1 MTNEIHS
8 FLFVPANEKMLSKIS
23 TCSADA
29 IIIDLEDAVLE
40 THKDEAL
47 FLVKK
52 YFDKNKINIPVF
64 VRINPDRAENEISL
78 LKDIKISGY
87 MIPKTETLEN
97 IKSVYDLDSDKK
109 IIALIETPMG
119 IVNISEIAKC
129 DLIYGIAFGAEDYT
143 EICDINN
150 VHENLIYQKSM
161 IVNYAK
167 AYKKISIDTISLNIH
182 DKDSFY
188 VEAQKSKDFGFD
200 AKLAI
205 HPMQVEAINEL
216 YSNRDYEYLKYIVNT
231 YISSGQSVLEID
243 GKIYEK
249 PHITSII
256 KELENMEG

>member
-29 IIIDLEDAVLE
+29 IIIDLEDAVLPSN
-40 THKDEAL
+40 KDEAL
-47 FLVKK
+47 LLVKN
-52 YFDKNKINIPVF
+52 YVDKNKVIVPVF
-64 VRINPDRAENEISL
+64 VRINPDRVETEVL
-78 LKDIKISGY
+78 LLRNTNITGY
-87 MIPKTETLEN
+87 MIPKTETLED

-119 IVNISEIAKC
+119 IVNVSELAKC

-150 VHENLIYQKSM
+150 IHENLIYQKSM

-167 AYKKISIDTISLNIH
+167 AYKKIAIDTISLNIH
-182 DKDSFY
+182 DKDSFH
-188 VEAQKSKDFGFD
+188 VEAQRSKDFGFD

-216 YSNRDYEYLKYIVNT
+216 YSNRDYDHLKYIVNT

>member
-1 MTNEIHS
+1 MTNNIHS

-23 TCSADA
+23 ICSADA
-29 IIIDLEDAVLE
+29 IIIDLEDAVLAS
-40 THKDEAL
+40 HKDEAL
-47 FLVKK
+47 SLVKS
-52 YFDKNKINIPVF
+52 FLDKNKIIVPVF
-64 VRINPDRAENEISL
+64 VRINLDRVKTEVSL
-78 LKDIKISGY
+78 LRNTNITGY
-87 MIPKTETLEN
+87 MIPKTETLED
-97 IKSVYDLDSDKK
+97 IESVYDLDSDKK

-119 IVNISEIAKC
+119 IINVPEFAKC

-143 EICDINN
+143 EICNINN

-167 AYKKISIDTISLNIH
+167 AYKKIAIDTISLNIH
-182 DKDSFY
+182 DKDSFC
-188 VEAQKSKDFGFD
+188 VESQKSKDFGFD

-205 HPMQVEAINEL
+205 HPMQVEAINEM
-216 YSNRDYEYLKYIVNT
+216 YSKRDYDYLKYIVNT